1 MTPLVIERP
10 KLNDRELIK
19 NLIKVVLVDTWTK
32 NGLGHLTEEIE
43 EEIQMKWS
51 FLEQDFDSN
60 GIDRTFLIAKMD
72 EQVVGTIEHGKAND
86 TISACGDAYL
96 SSLREV
102 GTVFIHPDFQG
113 KGIGKALL
121 EAMVRMLRDKGEV
134 KYCLDSGYKT
144 AQKIW
149 NHLLGT
155 PKYIL
160 KDYWGAGLDHFVWEV
175 EIKI

>member
-43 EEIQMKWS
+43 KEIQMKWS

-72 EQVVGTIEHGKAND
+72 GQVVGTIEYGE
-86 TISACGDAYL
+86 DA
-96 SSLREV
+96 E
-102 GTVFIHPDFQG
+102 G
-113 KGIGKALL
+113 
-121 EAMVRMLRDKGEV
+121 
-134 KYCLDSGYKT
+134 
-144 AQKIW
+144 
-149 NHLLGT
+149 
-155 PKYIL
+155 
-160 KDYWGAGLDHFVWEV
+160 
-175 EIKI
+175 